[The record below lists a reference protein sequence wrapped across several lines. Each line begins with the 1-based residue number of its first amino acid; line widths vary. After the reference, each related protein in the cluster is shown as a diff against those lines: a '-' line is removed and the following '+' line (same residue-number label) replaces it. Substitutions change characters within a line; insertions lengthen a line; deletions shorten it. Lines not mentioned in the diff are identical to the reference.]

1 MLPVCTWGWDTSW
14 ILGSFPCPASLQK
27 PDCLSLES
35 PSICPQHLR
44 AHISLSTLGLCS
56 VWSYTGCP
64 YCCCSSRW
72 QPLCCVQKTMFPYRY
87 LGPLALVIFLPPLSR
102 GSLSLWRKECD
113 MDFPFTAG
121 HSAVSC
127 NLTSC
132 GPPCELPSMQQEA
145 SLKGTRSCLGSAS
158 QLSLRYLSVS
168 GSLTQTT
175 VTWVQP
181 GNKYIRMTLL
191 SLAQTELERWGG
203 KKSKQG

>member
-1 MLPVCTWGWDTSW
+1 MCAWGWDISW

-35 PSICPQHLR
+35 PTICPQHPR
-44 AHISLSTLGLCS
+44 AHIPLSTLGLCP

-72 QPLCCVQKTMFPYRY
+72 QPLCCVQKTMLPYRY
-87 LGPLALVIFLPPLSR
+87 LRPLVLVIFLPPLSR
-102 GSLSLWRKECD
+102 GSEPLEEGVWYGLPLYDWSLS
-113 MDFPFTAG
+113 
-121 HSAVSC
+121 

-132 GPPCELPSMQQEA
+132 GPPYELPSMQQEA

-158 QLSLRYLSVS
+158 ELSLRYLNVS

-191 SLAQTELERWGG
+191 SLAQTDLERWGG